1 MSESLQP
8 SIQTLR
14 QVVEAF
20 WESYPPFWR
29 TIRSHIRNVAVDQ
42 FAISVEQFHILRHV
56 RKGHGSVSELA
67 QIQQISRPA
76 ISQAVDILV
85 NKGLITRTQSSQD
98 RRCVRLDLTSAG
110 NDLLDAIFNHTRQW
124 MMQVLAA
131 LDESELQNLLR
142 SMDALKKILS
152 GDLHDS

>member
-1 MSESLQP
+1 
-8 SIQTLR
+8 
-14 QVVEAF
+14 
-20 WESYPPFWR
+20 
-29 TIRSHIRNVAVDQ
+29 
-42 FAISVEQFHILRHV
+42 
-56 RKGHGSVSELA
+56 
-67 QIQQISRPA
+67 
-76 ISQAVDILV
+76 
-85 NKGLITRTQSSQD
+85 LITRTQSSQD